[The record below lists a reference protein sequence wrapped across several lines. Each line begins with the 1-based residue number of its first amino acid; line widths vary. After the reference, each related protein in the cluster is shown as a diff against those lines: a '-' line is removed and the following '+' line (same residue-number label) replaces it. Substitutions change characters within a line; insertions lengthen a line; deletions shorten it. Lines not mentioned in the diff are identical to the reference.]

1 MTTISPRVS
10 RLLAI
15 ALLILLLGVLWGA
28 IAQPLIGRLSASADA
43 VLDAEAQLARFSRIA
58 AATGPLRSR
67 LDKIRAGQPGARGT
81 LAAATSPLAAAELQA
96 KAKRLVEAY
105 GATLK
110 STQVLPAREEGAFR
124 RVAVRIDMESDLE
137 ALQKVIHALE
147 TASPYLFVSNVEIR
161 ARPILASMPAARPV
175 PDLTVAFDLYGYMRA
190 KS

>member
-1 MTTISPRVS
+1 MTAVSPRVS

-28 IAQPLIGRLSASADA
+28 IARPLIGRLSASADA

-58 AATGPLRSR
+58 AATGPLRNR

-81 LAAATSPLAAAELQA
+81 LAAATPPLAAAELQA

-137 ALQKVIHALE
+137 ALQKIVHALE

-161 ARPILASMPAARPV
+161 ARPILAAMPAARRG

-190 KS
+190 KP